1 MTGKVVVITGA
12 NSGIGFETCKEL
24 ARRSK
29 FFLSIIKFL
38 LFTDKNAF
46 FFVN

>member
-24 ARRSK
+24 AKRSNFSK
-29 FFLSIIKFL
+29 IYYYVEHDLVISIF
-38 LFTDKNAF
+38 
-46 FFVN
+46 